1 MSEPPAR
8 ADAPRALRDPSSLP
22 DPSPLRDPTAV
33 VVTFLGALERLDA
46 DAAVH
51 LLDDDV
57 VYENVSLPTVRGRA
71 AAARVLGLMCRRAS
85 GFEATCHR
93 IAAEGPTV
101 LTERTDA
108 IVLGR
113 VRIAFWVCGRFEVH
127 DGRITHWRDY
137 FDWANTTTAAVRG
150 VVRGLAS
157 LLPTSAVRPA

>member
-1 MSEPPAR
+1 MSESPA
-8 ADAPRALRDPSSLP
+8 ST
-22 DPSPLRDPTAV
+22 DPTAIV
-33 VVTFLGALERLDA
+33 VRFLGALERLDA
-46 DAAVH
+46 AAAVA

-57 VYENVSLPTVRGRA
+57 VYENVSLPTIRGRA
-71 AAARVLGLMCRRAS
+71 AAERALGLMCRRVS

-93 IAAEGPTV
+93 VAADGPTV

-113 VRIAFWVCGRFEVH
+113 VRVAFWVCGRFEVR

-137 FDWANTTTAAVRG
+137 FDWANTTSAAVRG

-157 LLPTSAVRPA
+157 LLPASTVRPA